1 MAIKKEIDINVN
13 TKGAEDSV
21 NNLSSG
27 LSGVAAQAD
36 RLTGG
41 LVSGFR
47 NGVKGIRTAITGMK
61 SLKVAIAST
70 GIGLLVVAIGSL
82 VAFFT
87 KTQRGADML
96 SKASKGLGAVVD
108 VLVDRLSSLGEIL
121 VSVFSNPQKAI
132 KDFGKL
138 VKDNIQ
144 NRIMG
149 LVELLPAL
157 GKAISLA
164 LKGKFKEAGQTA
176 VDAAAKVTL
185 GVENLSDKVAGAAES
200 VKGLAKEI
208 SDEAKAALELEAAQ
222 QALEDREIALIKV
235 NAERRASIE
244 ELRLVAED
252 ENKTNEERADALR
265 AAAKL
270 QNDIADDEIAIA
282 KERARIIRERV
293 ALGESTRE
301 DLEEQANAEAEVI
314 RLEGERSRRLRT
326 LQTRLNAFT
335 KGVEENTDVTDE
347 NAEAQAKLNE
357 EIKKRDE
364 ALAAEEAK
372 LQETLSSQYDKI
384 LEAQNDAQTN
394 ELNAVEDKYNTL
406 IAKAEEFGFDEAE
419 LNRLKNEE
427 IAAVNKKFA
436 DQNTETARQQALD
449 EQAILDAKLAAQLG
463 FAQSIGG
470 VVRALGGFAK
480 EGTAAAKAAALADIV
495 INTGLGFV
503 QGLDIAQKGAKAT
516 GPAAPFAFPIF
527 YATQVAA
534 VLNAVGQARNIL
546 AKVPTDGGGSGGGG
560 LGGVPR
566 PNITAPSSTP
576 RFALDTQA
584 SDLGNQITQSL
595 QGQPVRAY
603 VVNQDIQ
610 NANKLDRK
618 IKETATLE

>member
-13 TKGAEDSV
+13 TKSAEDGV

-47 NGVKGIRTAITGMK
+47 NGVKGIKNAVTGMK
-61 SLKVAIAST
+61 SLKVAIAAT
-70 GIGLLVVAIGSL
+70 GIGLLVIALASL
-82 VAFFT
+82 VSFFT
-87 KTQRGADML
+87 KTQRGADKL
-96 SKASKGLGAVVD
+96 SQAMKGIGAVVD
-108 VLVDRLSSLGEIL
+108 VLIDRVSSFGEGLFKILSGDFSEGVDILKASLSGIVDEMKEEGS
-121 VSVFSNPQKAI
+121 AA
-132 KDFGKL
+132 
-138 VKDNIQ
+138 
-144 NRIMG
+144 
-149 LVELLPAL
+149 VELE
-157 GKAISLA
+157 K
-164 LKGKFKEAGQTA
+164 
-176 VDAAAKVTL
+176 
-185 GVENLSDKVAGAAES
+185 
-200 VKGLAKEI
+200 
-208 SDEAKAALELEAAQ
+208 AQ
-222 QALEDREIALIKV
+222 QALEDRQIALIKV

-265 AAAKL
+265 EAARL
-270 QNDIADDEIAIA
+270 QNEIADDEIAIA

-335 KGVEENTDVTDE
+335 KGTEENTEVTDE

-357 EIKKRDE
+357 EIRKRDE

-384 LEAQNDAQTN
+384 LEAQNDSQTN

-406 IAKAEEFGFDEAE
+406 IANAAEYGFDEAE

-436 DQNTETARQQALD
+436 DKNTETSRQQALD

-546 AKVPTDGGGSGGGG
+546 AKVPTGGGGGGG

-566 PNITAPSSTP
+566 PNISAPSSTP

-610 NANKLDRK
+610 NANKMDRK

>member
-13 TKGAEDSV
+13 TKSAEDSV
-21 NNLSSG
+21 DNLSSG

-36 RLTGG
+36 KLTGG

-47 NGVKGIRTAITGMK
+47 NGVKGIKNAITGFK
-61 SLKVAIAST
+61 SLKVAIAAT
-70 GIGLLVVAIGSL
+70 GIGLLVVALGSL
-82 VAFFT
+82 VSFFT
-87 KTQRGADML
+87 KTQRGADKL
-96 SKASKGLGAVVD
+96 SQAMKGIGAVVD
-108 VLVDRLSSLGEIL
+108 VLVDRISNFGEGLFKIITGD
-121 VSVFSNPQKAI
+121 FSE
-132 KDFGKL
+132 
-138 VKDNIQ
+138 
-144 NRIMG
+144 G
-149 LVELLPAL
+149 LD
-157 GKAISLA
+157 I
-164 LKGKFKEAGQTA
+164 LKGTF
-176 VDAAAKVTL
+176 
-185 GVENLSDKVAGAAES
+185 
-200 VKGLAKEI
+200 KGLGDEI
-208 SDEAKAALELEAAQ
+208 RNEAKAAIELEKAQ
-222 QALEDREIALIKV
+222 QALEDRQIELIKV

-244 ELRLVAED
+244 QLRLVAED
-252 ENKTNEERADALR
+252 ENKTNEERAEALR

-270 QNDIADDEIAIA
+270 QNEIADDEIAIA

-335 KGVEENTDVTDE
+335 KGVEENTDATDE
-347 NAEAQAKLNE
+347 NAEAQAKLND
-357 EIKKRDE
+357 EIAKRDE

-406 IAKAEEFGFDEAE
+406 IAKAAEYGFDEIE

-427 IAAVNKKFA
+427 IAKVNKKY
-436 DQNTETARQQALD
+436 DDEDSARKKKKAEDDKAVQEATLGAIAGALGSLSNL
-449 EQAILDAKLAAQLG
+449 AGKDAKAGKALSAAQ
-463 FAQSIGG
+463 A
-470 VVRALGGFAK
+470 
-480 EGTAAAKAAALADIV
+480 V
-495 INTGLGFV
+495 INTYLGATKALGQGGIAGPIAAAGVVASGLASIR
-503 QGLDIAQKGAKAT
+503 QI
-516 GPAAPFAFPIF
+516 
-527 YATQVAA
+527 YATPIPSTS
-534 VLNAVGQARNIL
+534 GGG
-546 AKVPTDGGGSGGGG
+546 TGGGS
-560 LGGVPR
+560 VPR
-566 PNITAPSSTP
+566 PQISTASISP
-576 RFALDTQA
+576 RFALDTAA

>member
-27 LSGVAAQAD
+27 LSGVSAQAD

-47 NGVKGIRTAITGMK
+47 NGVKGIKNAVKGFK
-61 SLKVAIAST
+61 SLKVAIAAT
-70 GIGLLVVAIGSL
+70 GIGLLVIALGSL
-82 VAFFT
+82 VSFFT
-87 KTQRGADML
+87 KTQRGADKL
-96 SKASKGLGAVVD
+96 SQALKGIGAVVD
-108 VLVDRLSSLGEIL
+108 VLIDRVSSFGEGLFKILSGDFSEGVDLLKASLSGIVDEMKKEGS
-121 VSVFSNPQKAI
+121 AA
-132 KDFGKL
+132 
-138 VKDNIQ
+138 
-144 NRIMG
+144 
-149 LVELLPAL
+149 VELE
-157 GKAISLA
+157 K
-164 LKGKFKEAGQTA
+164 
-176 VDAAAKVTL
+176 
-185 GVENLSDKVAGAAES
+185 
-200 VKGLAKEI
+200 
-208 SDEAKAALELEAAQ
+208 AQ
-222 QALEDREIALIKV
+222 QALEDRQIALIKV

-270 QNDIADDEIAIA
+270 QNEIADDEIAIA

-293 ALGESTRE
+293 ALGESTRD

-335 KGVEENTDVTDE
+335 KGVEENTDATDE

-364 ALAAEEAK
+364 ALAAEQAK
-372 LQETLSSQYDKI
+372 LQESLSAEYDAI
-384 LEAQNDAQTN
+384 LQAQNDAQTN
-394 ELNAVEDKYNTL
+394 ELNAVEDKYNRL
-406 IAKAEEFGFDEAE
+406 IEKAAEYGFDEIE

-427 IAAVNKKFA
+427 IAKVNKKY
-436 DQNTETARQQALD
+436 DDEDSARKKKKAEDDKAVQEATLGAIAGALGSLSNL
-449 EQAILDAKLAAQLG
+449 AGKDAKAGKALSAAQ
-463 FAQSIGG
+463 A
-470 VVRALGGFAK
+470 
-480 EGTAAAKAAALADIV
+480 V
-495 INTGLGFV
+495 INTYLGATKALGQGGIAGPIAAAGVVASGLASIR
-503 QGLDIAQKGAKAT
+503 QI
-516 GPAAPFAFPIF
+516 
-527 YATQVAA
+527 YATP
-534 VLNAVGQARNIL
+534 I
-546 AKVPTDGGGSGGGG
+546 PSTSGGSGGGN
-560 LGGVPR
+560 VPR
-566 PNITAPSSTP
+566 PQISTPSISP
-576 RFALDTQA
+576 RFALDTAA

>member
-21 NNLSSG
+21 DNLSSG
-27 LSGVAAQAD
+27 LSGVTAQAD

-70 GIGLLVVAIGSL
+70 GIGLLVVAVGSL

-121 VSVFSNPQKAI
+121 VSVFSDPQKAI

-164 LKGKFKEAGQTA
+164 LKGKFQEAGKTA

-185 GVENLSDKVAGAAES
+185 GVENLSDKVADAAES

-222 QALEDREIALIKV
+222 QALEDREIALINV
-235 NAERRASIE
+235 NAKRRASIE
-244 ELRLVAED
+244 KLRLAAED

-265 AAAKL
+265 EAAKL

-282 KERARIIRERV
+282 AERARIIRERV
-293 ALGESTRE
+293 ALGESSRE
-301 DLEEQANAEAEVI
+301 DIREQAEAEARVI
-314 RLEGERSRRLRT
+314 ELEAERDRRLKS

-335 KGVEENTDVTDE
+335 KGTEENTDATDE

-406 IAKAEEFGFDEAE
+406 IAKAAEYGFDEAE
-419 LNRLKNEE
+419 LNRIKNEE

-436 DQNTETARQQALD
+436 DQNTENAKKQALD

-480 EGTAAAKAAALADIV
+480 EGTAASKAAALADIV

-534 VLNAVGQARNIL
+534 VLNAVGSARNIL
-546 AKVPTDGGGSGGGG
+546 AKVPTGGGGDGG
-560 LGGVPR
+560 LGGIPR
-566 PNITAPSSTP
+566 PNVSAPSSTP

>member
-1 MAIKKEIDINVN
+1 MPIKKEVEINVN

-21 NNLSSG
+21 DNLSSG

-47 NGVKGIRTAITGMK
+47 NGVKGIKNAVTGFK
-61 SLKVAIAST
+61 SLRVAIAAT
-70 GIGLLVVAIGSL
+70 GIGALLIAITALTSY
-82 VAFFT
+82 FT
-87 KTQRGADML
+87 KTQRGADKL
-96 SKASKGLGAVVD
+96 SQALKGIGAVVD
-108 VLVDRLSSLGEIL
+108 VLIDRVSSFGEGLFKILSGDFSEGVDILKASLSGIIDEMKEEGS
-121 VSVFSNPQKAI
+121 AA
-132 KDFGKL
+132 
-138 VKDNIQ
+138 
-144 NRIMG
+144 
-149 LVELLPAL
+149 VELE
-157 GKAISLA
+157 K
-164 LKGKFKEAGQTA
+164 
-176 VDAAAKVTL
+176 
-185 GVENLSDKVAGAAES
+185 
-200 VKGLAKEI
+200 
-208 SDEAKAALELEAAQ
+208 AQ
-222 QALEDREIALIKV
+222 QALEDRQIALIKV

-244 ELRLVAED
+244 KLRLAAED
-252 ENKTNEERADALR
+252 TTKTDKERADALR
-265 AAAKL
+265 EAAKL

-282 KERARIIRERV
+282 KERARIVRERV
-293 ALGESTRE
+293 ALGESSRDDIRE
-301 DLEEQANAEAEVI
+301 QAEAEARVI
-314 RLEGERSRRLRT
+314 ELEAERDKRLKS

-335 KGVEENTDVTDE
+335 KGTKDNTDATE
-347 NAEAQAKLNE
+347 EAAKALAKFNE

-406 IAKAEEFGFDEAE
+406 IAKAQEFGFDEAE
-419 LNRLKNEE
+419 LNRIKNEE

-546 AKVPTDGGGSGGGG
+546 AKVPTGGGGGGG
-560 LGGVPR
+560 LGGIPR
-566 PNITAPSSTP
+566 PNVSAPSSRP
-576 RFALDTQA
+576 RFSLDTQA

>member
-21 NNLSSG
+21 DNLSSG

-121 VSVFSNPQKAI
+121 VKVFSDPQKAI

-164 LKGKFKEAGQTA
+164 LKGKFQEAGKTA

-185 GVENLSDKVAGAAES
+185 GVENLSDKVADAAES

-222 QALEDREIALIKV
+222 QALEDREIALINV
-235 NAERRASIE
+235 NAKRRASIE
-244 ELRLVAED
+244 KLRLAAED

-265 AAAKL
+265 EAAKL

-282 KERARIIRERV
+282 AERARIIRERV
-293 ALGESTRE
+293 ALGESSRDDIRE
-301 DLEEQANAEAEVI
+301 QAEAEARVI
-314 RLEGERSRRLRT
+314 ELEAERDRRLKS

-335 KGVEENTDVTDE
+335 KGTEENTDATDE

-357 EIKKRDE
+357 EIRKRDE

-406 IAKAEEFGFDEAE
+406 IAKAAEYGFDEAE

-427 IAAVNKKFA
+427 IAKVNKKY
-436 DQNTETARQQALD
+436 DDEDSARKKKKAEDDKAVQEATLGAIAGALGSLSNL
-449 EQAILDAKLAAQLG
+449 AGKDAKAGKALSAAQ
-463 FAQSIGG
+463 A
-470 VVRALGGFAK
+470 
-480 EGTAAAKAAALADIV
+480 V
-495 INTGLGFV
+495 INTYLGATKALGQGGIAGPIAAAGVVASGLASIR
-503 QGLDIAQKGAKAT
+503 QI
-516 GPAAPFAFPIF
+516 
-527 YATQVAA
+527 YATP
-534 VLNAVGQARNIL
+534 I
-546 AKVPTDGGGSGGGG
+546 PSTSGGSGGGG
-560 LGGVPR
+560 GVPR
-566 PNITAPSSTP
+566 PQISTASISP
-576 RFALDTQA
+576 RLALDTAA

-610 NANKLDRK
+610 NANKMDRK